1 MFIQISQVNIFHL
14 YYHMIINMS
23 IIKEINMKIRT
34 NYILHDISNIKN
46 LDPSNIEI
54 DKKLF
59 TILVM

>member
-46 LDPSNIEI
+46 LGPSNIEI
-54 DKKLF
+54 GKKLF